1 MNRRDSKGAQAGF
14 TLTELLVSMVLLL
27 IVSGM
32 LITSV
37 VAIDRAVMKDQA
49 AGANLDIARVG
60 MNRMTNNV
68 RAGMEIQQL
77 SGPNLPAFAAI
88 APESLTV
95 YASLGAVPTKVTYSV
110 DSQRRLIETKVPGTA
125 NSGPYWTFTATPVV
139 TIVGSQIPAG
149 TASPLFTFNDS
160 TGAPLTVQTSTDS
173 TVLSTIKSVTISLT
187 VNTNPA
193 QGFANTTLT
202 NAVVL
207 PNLGVAKR

>member
-1 MNRRDSKGAQAGF
+1 MRRRSEVADAGF

-27 IVSGM
+27 IVSG
-32 LITSV
+32 LVVTSV
-37 VAIDRAVMKDQA
+37 VAISRALVKDQA

-60 MNRMTNNV
+60 MNRMTNGI

-88 APESLTV
+88 APESLTF
-95 YASLGAVPTKVTYSV
+95 YASLGSVPTKVTYSV
-110 DSQRRLIETKVPGTA
+110 DSQRRLIETKVAGTA
-125 NSGPYWTFTATPVV
+125 GSGPYWTFTATPVV
-139 TIVGSQIPAG
+139 TIVGSQIPTG
-149 TASPLFTFNDS
+149 TAQPLFKFLDS
-160 TGAPLTVQTSTDS
+160 TGTALTTQTSTDT
-173 TVLSTIKSVTISLT
+173 TVLALVKSVTISLT

-202 NAVVL
+202 NTVVL

>member
-1 MNRRDSKGAQAGF
+1 MIGLKADRTDAGF

-27 IVSGM
+27 IVSG
-32 LITSV
+32 LVVTSV
-37 VAIDRAVMKDQA
+37 VAVGRALVKDQA

-60 MNRMTNNV
+60 MNRMTNSI

-88 APESLTV
+88 APESVTI
-95 YASLGAVPTKVTYSV
+95 YASLGAIPTQVTYSV
-110 DSQRRLIETKVPGTA
+110 DSQRRLIETKVSGTA
-125 NSGPYWTFTATPVV
+125 GSGPYWTFTATPVV
-139 TIVGSQIPAG
+139 TIVGSQIPTG
-149 TASPLFTFNDS
+149 TPQPLFTFNDA
-160 TGAPLTVQTSTDS
+160 TGAAIPSQTSTDP
-173 TVLSTIKSVTISLT
+173 TVLTTVKSITIALT

-202 NAVVL
+202 NTIVL